1 MLLSL
6 QLLQNLFAT
15 PSRKKKK
22 EEPKGDRFLQSFVLE
37 QILTPSALIDNPND
51 SSDDID
57 LDIDDVDDGIAKDL
71 SGDDSDN
78 IASPDAPSPPISADD
93 YDVSPWIVPD
103 KLENPGVFVV
113 GETGEVGVDFLFDG
127 GKYEGEIAIFS
138 LEGMDDI
145 EVGSEEFI
153 RLAAERALSDSPLG
167 HTIIQDAT
175 EGAKFSNS
183 TWEPDFN
190 SGDYQ
195 GVKTVTMNSGDR
207 FAIMLVPN
215 GSVEQVYDNPA
226 IGGSKTPLFSLDSAN
241 PEDGLY
247 LTRMADV
254 TGDGNTFAMEDW
266 RLDANSDRDYND
278 IVFQVRGARGDAPLM
293 DEMVNPARD
302 WRNEDFGQ
310 ALISYARAYTDGTDY
325 DALDTDFATSDQPLV
340 GIIDTGF
347 SGDNPDI
354 DYSRIVSGSDFIDG
368 DRDPFLAAG
377 EGNEHGTHVLGI
389 IGATQDNGLGI
400 DGINDDAPIWLGRA
414 VGSGRWADSLIEFV
428 DAAKESG
435 QPNAVVNLSMDLTQI
450 DAEGNITTRY
460 ELTPGERAAI
470 EYARQSD
477 VLIVVSSGNDN
488 GVMSALGQAS
498 QEFDNIITVGASDG
512 IERAEYS
519 SYGYGLDLV
528 AEGGTAENGV
538 LSTTGDGVGT
548 MAGSSV
554 AAAKVTG
561 AVSQVWAANPE
572 LSFAQVKQILK
583 DTAMDLNN
591 PNWDTETGSGL
602 LNIAAA
608 VSLAKATKP
617 EAHYSPSSLIPET
630 WSGEGKVT
638 PGDRGVNFIYPIQ
651 HESFSGTVAP
661 ITAQNGNGVSYRR
674 SPRLDD
680 RWGQYIA
687 AVSNSPLNFDAWTY
701 GERVPDWWLGSADEL
716 WYRVAGTDYWVPS
729 AYIYGYPGSRPPV
742 LKPNTTPIPNPN
754 PAPSNPSLANPI
766 LSTQGTGY
774 FIARPQYYTSGNIFA
789 LSMYGSSLVS
799 GRGYTEGNCTWY
811 AHGRLLE
818 LGGNRAALQ
827 SMNGNANEW
836 HTQISNGTQIVSSP
850 QVGDIAQWTSN
861 GANHVAVVEK
871 VNGDGTIVISESHW
885 KSEYSGSTYLGRH
898 NGTLHNVRTI
908 SASNP
913 DRFIRVPGVQVQN
926 GTPANTAGTFTG
938 RVIATIGANL
948 RDNPTTASAKV
959 GSANYGAVL
968 TFDKVA
974 TGEFISY
981 PGLETATDQW
991 YRIAGTD
998 DWISAA
1004 IVNGTSS
1011 NSRPAKP
1018 GEEIKYMIK
1027 SGDTLWDI
1035 ARRYLGD
1042 GRRWTEIKKAD
1053 GSTFTSEEARRLQI
1067 GQCVYIPVRYQQ
1079 GTGKPVTPPPNPT
1092 PIKNIILKPSTSN
1105 LTFSRGQ
1112 EWVTSTG
1119 YKFVFQHDGNLVMYN
1134 PQGKATW
1141 ATGTNGTG
1149 ADLFAVQKDGNVV
1162 LYDHGK
1168 AVWAT
1173 DTAGHVGAYF
1183 AIQGDGNLVVY
1194 SSANKPLFDSGTHSG
1209 NTGTFTASPDWL
1221 NKQNSGGNGT
1231 LAELDK
1237 KSHLTLDEIRRYR
1250 QLVAQLPQSQRPS
1263 WYRKLQ
1269 YKVPYFSQRDNGYTS
1284 IADVM
1289 CNVTSLA
1296 SCLTYLGVKN
1306 PNPSK
1311 QFEDALE
1318 TILRNNPTKYP
1329 STNGINARYWWSNLS
1344 KLATSEFG
1352 VKSSGTKSFPGFPS
1366 TDTNFF
1372 KNFVKNNWQPALDQ
1386 GKAIMAGV
1394 SNTSAGHIVKILDID
1409 WSRGG
1414 IVVDDP
1420 YGKANTSSSKG
1431 YSQLNTKNRGSVSTQ
1446 NGQDEGGVGNDDF
1459 WSWSYCAKV
1468 FGATWYLM
1476 LG

>member
-6 QLLQNLFAT
+6 QLLQRLFIKPAKEKKNKK
-15 PSRKKKK
+15 RKKS
-22 EEPKGDRFLQSFVLE
+22 KGDRFLQSLVLE
-37 QILTPSALIDNPND
+37 PILTPSALLDAPND
-51 SSDDID
+51 PNDD
-57 LDIDDVDDGIAKDL
+57 LDVGGDDGDVDAIADD
-71 SGDDSDN
+71 SGDDATAADDATPLAP
-78 IASPDAPSPPISADD
+78 ASPDG
-93 YDVSPWIVPD
+93 YEVSPWITADDV
-103 KLENPGVFVV
+103 EYPGTFIV
-113 GETGEVGVDFLFDG
+113 GDTGEVGVDFLFDG
-127 GKYEGEIAIFS
+127 GAYRGEVAIFS
-138 LEGMDDI
+138 VEGMEDLEI
-145 EVGSEEFI
+145 GSQEFI
-153 RLAAERALSDSPLG
+153 RIAAERALSDSELG
-167 HTIIQDAT
+167 HVVIQDVT
-175 EGAKFSNS
+175 EGAKFSNAS
-183 TWEPDFN
+183 YWEGDFN

-207 FAIMLVPN
+207 FAIMLVPD
-215 GSVEQVYDNPA
+215 GTVQQVFDDPD
-226 IGGSKTPLFSLDSAN
+226 IGGNKTPLFSLDYAN
-241 PEDGLY
+241 PEDGTY
-247 LTRMADV
+247 MTRMTDV

-278 IVFQVRGARGDAPLM
+278 VVFQIRGAQGDAPLM
-293 DEMVNPARD
+293 DDMVDSARD

-310 ALISYARAYTDGTDY
+310 ALVSYARAYTEGTDY
-325 DALDTDFATSDQPLV
+325 EPLQTDFTTSDQPLV
-340 GIIDTGF
+340 GVIDTGF

-354 DYSRIVSGSDFIDG
+354 DYSRIITGSDFIDG

-389 IGATQDNGLGI
+389 IGATQGNGIGI

-414 VGSGRWADSLIEFV
+414 VGSGKWAESLIEFV
-428 DAAKESG
+428 DAAAESG

-450 DAEGNITTRY
+450 DADGNVTTRY

-470 EYARQSD
+470 EYARQND

-498 QEFDNIITVGASDG
+498 QEFDNIITVGAADG
-512 IERAEYS
+512 VERAEYS

-528 AEGGTAENGV
+528 AEGGTVENGV

-561 AVSQVWAANPE
+561 AASQVWAANPE
-572 LSFAQVKQILK
+572 LSFTQVKQILK
-583 DTAMDLNN
+583 DTAIDLNT
-591 PNWDTETGSGL
+591 PNWDKETGSGL

-608 VSLAKATKP
+608 VSVAKITKP

-638 PGDRGVNFIYPIQ
+638 PGDRAVNFIYSIQ
-651 HESFSGTVAP
+651 NESFSGTVAP
-661 ITAQNGNGVSYRR
+661 IAPQYGNGVAYRH
-674 SPRLDD
+674 SPRLND
-680 RWGQYIA
+680 RVGQYQA

-701 GERVPDWWLGSADEL
+701 GERVPDWWAGTADEL
-716 WYRVAGTDYWVPS
+716 WYRIAGTNHWVPS
-729 AYIYGYPGSRPPV
+729 AYINGYPGSNPPV
-742 LKPNTTPIPNPN
+742 LKPSNTSNPD
-754 PAPSNPSLANPI
+754 PDPPPTNPSLANPI
-766 LSTQGTGY
+766 LSTQGAGY
-774 FIARPQYYTSGNIFA
+774 FTARPQYYTSGNIFA

-811 AHGRLLE
+811 AHGRVLE

-827 SMNGNANEW
+827 SMRGNANQW
-836 HTQISNGTQIVSSP
+836 HQQISNGTQIVSSP

-871 VNGDGTIVISESHW
+871 VNDNGTIVISESHW
-885 KSEYSGSTYLGRH
+885 KSEYSGSTYLGRN

-926 GTPANTAGTFTG
+926 GTPANPAGTFTG

-948 RDNPTTASAKV
+948 RDDPTTASAKV

-981 PGLETATDQW
+981 PGLGTATGQW

-998 DWISAA
+998 NWISAA
-1004 IVNGTSS
+1004 IVNGSPGSSS
-1011 NSRPAKP
+1011 NARSAKP

-1027 SGDTLWDI
+1027 PGDTLWDI

-1079 GTGKPVTPPPNPT
+1079 GTGKPVNPGPDPT
-1092 PIKNIILKPSTSN
+1092 PVQNIVLKPTTSN

-1134 PQGKATW
+1134 PQGQATW
-1141 ATGTNGTG
+1141 ATGTNGTS
-1149 ADLFAVQKDGNVV
+1149 ADVFAVQKDGNVV
-1162 LYDHGK
+1162 LYDNGK

-1221 NKQNSGGNGT
+1221 NKHNPNIQYYNDSQTDYHTKLNALSDFKEMARLMLGNVYFTATGGY
-1231 LAELDK
+1231 LHDY
-1237 KSHLTLDEIRRYR
+1237 SHLTQYYHGYKAFHAGFDIGTNNGNEAYALIGGTVERVTNLGAYVYNSTLNKTIFYGHVINKSLYVGQQISAGTKLGTITDGHLHFHVRDGRNSTWVDPT
-1250 QLVAQLPQSQRPS
+1250 QGNLTKTNGALVRE
-1263 WYRKLQ
+1263 R
-1269 YKVPYFSQRDNGYTS
+1269 
-1284 IADVM
+1284 
-1289 CNVTSLA
+1289 
-1296 SCLTYLGVKN
+1296 VKN
-1306 PNPSK
+1306 QTLNPLNV
-1311 QFEDALE
+1311 FLE
-1318 TILRNNPTKYP
+1318 AKAKGLTK
-1329 STNGINARYWWSNLS
+1329 
-1344 KLATSEFG
+1344 
-1352 VKSSGTKSFPGFPS
+1352 
-1366 TDTNFF
+1366 
-1372 KNFVKNNWQPALDQ
+1372 
-1386 GKAIMAGV
+1386 
-1394 SNTSAGHIVKILDID
+1394 
-1409 WSRGG
+1409 
-1414 IVVDDP
+1414 
-1420 YGKANTSSSKG
+1420 
-1431 YSQLNTKNRGSVSTQ
+1431 
-1446 NGQDEGGVGNDDF
+1446 
-1459 WSWSYCAKV
+1459 
-1468 FGATWYLM
+1468 
-1476 LG
+1476 

>member
-6 QLLQNLFAT
+6 QILQNLFAT

-57 LDIDDVDDGIAKDL
+57 LDIDDVDDGVAEDL
-71 SGDDSDN
+71 GGDDSED
-78 IASPDAPSPPISADD
+78 ITSPDAPPPPISTDE

-127 GKYEGEIAIFS
+127 GAYQGEIAIFS

-153 RLAAERALSDSPLG
+153 RIAAERSLSDSPLG
-167 HTIIQDAT
+167 HVVIQDVT

-183 TWEPDFN
+183 SYWEPNFN

-195 GVKTVTMNSGDR
+195 GVETVTMNSGDR
-207 FAIMLVPN
+207 FAVMLVPN
-215 GSVEQVYDNPA
+215 GSVEEVYNNPA

-302 WRNEDFGQ
+302 WRNDDFGQ

-414 VGSGRWADSLIEFV
+414 VGSGRWSDSLIEFV

-450 DAEGNITTRY
+450 DAEGNVTTRY

-470 EYARQSD
+470 EYARQND
-477 VLIVVSSGNDN
+477 VLVVVSAGNDN

-512 IERAEYS
+512 TERAEYS
-519 SYGYGLDLV
+519 SYGYGLDLM

-538 LSTTGDGVGT
+538 LSTTGDGVGM
-548 MAGSSV
+548 MAGSSI

-561 AVSQVWAANPE
+561 AASQVWAANPE
-572 LSFAQVKQILK
+572 LSFTQVKQILK
-583 DTAMDLNN
+583 DTATDLNT

-638 PGDRGVNFIYPIQ
+638 PGDRAVNFIYPIQ
-651 HESFSGTVAP
+651 NESFSGTVAP
-661 ITAQNGNGVSYRR
+661 ITAQYGNGVAYRR

-680 RWGQYIA
+680 RVGQYMA
-687 AVSNSPLNFDAWTY
+687 AVSNSHLNFDAWTY
-701 GERVPDWWLGSADEL
+701 GEGVSDWWLGRRDEL

-729 AYIYGYPGSRPPV
+729 AYINGYPGSSPSV
-742 LKPNTTPIPNPN
+742 LKPSNTSNSDPD
-754 PAPSNPSLANPI
+754 PAPTNPSLTNPI
-766 LSTQGTGY
+766 LSTQGAGY
-774 FIARPQYYTSGNIFA
+774 FTARPQYYTSGNIFA

-818 LGGNRAALQ
+818 LGGNRTALQ

-913 DRFIRVPGVQVQN
+913 DRFLRVPGVQVQD

-948 RDNPTTASAKV
+948 RDDPTTASAKV

-981 PGLETATDQW
+981 PGLGTATDQW

-998 DWISAA
+998 NWISAA
-1004 IVNGTSS
+1004 IVNGSPGSS
-1011 NSRPAKP
+1011 LDARPAKP
-1018 GEEIKYMIK
+1018 GEEIQYMIK
-1027 SGDTLWDI
+1027 PGDTLWDI
-1035 ARRYLGD
+1035 ARQYLGD
-1042 GRRWTEIKKAD
+1042 GRRWTEIKKPD
-1053 GSTFTSEEARRLQI
+1053 GSSFTSEEARRLQI
-1067 GQCVYIPVRYQQ
+1067 GQSVYIPVKYEEQPQDSNSNGSEDENRPGDENGNEPNSLDDSITLQFELDDAGLWGSGAQGIYEGGDWRFDNIGFKEPFGIGEAWLNMKGGVSAYFSSGTFDVKLPGAFDFGLDDNLFTVSSNIGEGDTLFSSYLGAGLGIDFEL
-1079 GTGKPVTPPPNPT
+1079 GTGIGINNDV
-1092 PIKNIILKPSTSN
+1092 PIIGGSN
-1105 LTFSRGQ
+1105 LNFK
-1112 EWVTSTG
+1112 TG
-1119 YKFVFQHDGNLVMYN
+1119 LELDGADVLLGALVPTVAKFVDIDTGINIVDRQFD
-1134 PQGKATW
+1134 QGK
-1141 ATGTNGTG
+1141 
-1149 ADLFAVQKDGNVV
+1149 LDG
-1162 LYDHGK
+1162 
-1168 AVWAT
+1168 
-1173 DTAGHVGAYF
+1173 
-1183 AIQGDGNLVVY
+1183 
-1194 SSANKPLFDSGTHSG
+1194 
-1209 NTGTFTASPDWL
+1209 
-1221 NKQNSGGNGT
+1221 
-1231 LAELDK
+1231 E
-1237 KSHLTLDEIRRYR
+1237 
-1250 QLVAQLPQSQRPS
+1250 
-1263 WYRKLQ
+1263 
-1269 YKVPYFSQRDNGYTS
+1269 DN
-1284 IADVM
+1284 
-1289 CNVTSLA
+1289 
-1296 SCLTYLGVKN
+1296 LGVKMSLTDLLLKDKKMGGIKVDDLLSLDLGAYLN
-1306 PNPSK
+1306 QHSSLELTGFQFDHDNDDKADFEVAIGGSESVLVPNG
-1311 QFEDALE
+1311 L
-1318 TILRNNPTKYP
+1318 
-1329 STNGINARYWWSNLS
+1329 
-1344 KLATSEFG
+1344 
-1352 VKSSGTKSFPGFPS
+1352 
-1366 TDTNFF
+1366 TNFRVQPIAKLTTTFSF
-1372 KNFVKNNWQPALDQ
+1372 KIIGEAAVSFQN
-1386 GKAIMAGV
+1386 AID
-1394 SNTSAGHIVKILDID
+1394 SLIPDNTPQWIQELIKVN
-1409 WSRGG
+1409 
-1414 IVVDDP
+1414 P
-1420 YGKANTSSSKG
+1420 
-1431 YSQLNTKNRGSVSTQ
+1431 
-1446 NGQDEGGVGNDDF
+1446 GGVTLEPQFTFQVNQFDF
-1459 WSWSYCAKV
+1459 KPFELSNVWLDFKE
-1468 FGATWYLM
+1468 
-1476 LG
+1476 